1 MFHNN
6 SVTLIGVIVLVS
18 AVVLECHFVFS
29 RYGEGGCD
37 LWYFVVVANSLYK
50 FQRKYLELIPK
61 SEITN
66 IRPQNIV
73 QLFAIAQWRWDYIL
87 VQFGWESSEKCM
99 K

>member
-37 LWYFVVVANSLYK
+37 L
-50 FQRKYLELIPK
+50 
-61 SEITN
+61 
-66 IRPQNIV
+66 
-73 QLFAIAQWRWDYIL
+73 
-87 VQFGWESSEKCM
+87 
-99 K
+99 